1 MHSRL
6 LMSSIVT
13 ILIRPAT
20 FLDQTML
27 FVVFFA
33 LLTPLWSLI
42 LATLFLFIALF
53 LRLVNSSTVMLCWAV
68 HSDEL
73 QRLGL
78 GCVDELVLSAGRDN
92 DDVGS
97 FDIL

>member
-1 MHSRL
+1 MRSRL

-13 ILIRPAT
+13 ILVRSAA
-20 FLDQTML
+20 FLDKTL
-27 FVVFFA
+27 LHIVLFA
-33 LLTPLWSLI
+33 LLTPLRRLI

-73 QRLGL
+73 QRLGF
-78 GCVDELVLSAGRDN
+78 GCVDELVLSAGWDHN
-92 DDVGS
+92 NVGG